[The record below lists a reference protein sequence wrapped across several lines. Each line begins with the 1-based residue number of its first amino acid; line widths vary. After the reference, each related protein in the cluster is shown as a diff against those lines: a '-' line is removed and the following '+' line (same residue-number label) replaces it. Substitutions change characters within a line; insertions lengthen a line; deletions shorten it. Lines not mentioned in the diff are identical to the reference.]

1 MIEVGERTFPVAL
14 HAGPST
20 SERGSLHILNRR
32 TGHRMSRIY
41 VDLDTERPV
50 EREDQV
56 KGYEGDDGRSVVLEP
71 EEIAGAVP
79 ETDRRRRVEAFIPRE
94 EIDTLYLDR
103 PYYLTSAAGSAK
115 TAFAVLRDGLSKGK
129 IVAVGRTVSAGAG
142 SVMVRAVADALVA
155 RTLEYDH
162 EVRDAG
168 KAFKGVSAPKPDKE
182 MFDLANL
189 IIRIKRGK
197 FDPSKFE
204 DRSRST
210 SSESLRYPFQNGRGA
225 MDLQSSRSG
234 SFPTPAAG
242 FPASAE

>member
-1 MIEVGERTFPVAL
+1 
-14 HAGPST
+14 
-20 SERGSLHILNRR
+20 
-32 TGHRMSRIY
+32 
-41 VDLDTERPV
+41 
-50 EREDQV
+50 
-56 KGYEGDDGRSVVLEP
+56 
-71 EEIAGAVP
+71 
-79 ETDRRRRVEAFIPRE
+79 
-94 EIDTLYLDR
+94 
-103 PYYLTSAAGSAK
+103 
-115 TAFAVLRDGLSKGK
+115 
-129 IVAVGRTVSAGAG
+129 
-142 SVMVRAVADALVA
+142 MVRAVADGLVA
-155 RTLEYDH
+155 HTLEYDH

-234 SFPTPAAG
+234 SFPMPAAG